1 MAYQLLQLTSV
12 QEELKKLLEKDKKKR
27 EGKKQRYLDELEKLG
42 LSDITKYKLRFKK
55 IKYENGDIDLEF
67 KVIPDPDADPV
78 TCATAAI
85 QEISQGKYGPKIK
98 THSKESALLKL
109 IEREEKLEALAGE
122 KENKDSDGFIE
133 TMQSRIPEV
142 WSDWQDEENENQN
155 PAV

>member
-1 MAYQLLQLTSV
+1 MLQKTTV
-12 QEELKKLLEKDKKKR
+12 KAELQKLSEKDRKKR

-85 QEISQGKYGPKIK
+85 QEISQGKYGLKIK
-98 THSKESALLKL
+98 THGKESALLKL
-109 IEREEKLEALAGE
+109 IEREEKLEEWANSG
-122 KENKDSDGFIE
+122 ENKDDDGFIE
-133 TMQSRIPEV
+133 ALSETAQQV
-142 WSDWQDEENENQN
+142 WIDEEE
-155 PAV
+155 